1 MNDILV
7 GWVDCTVTD
16 FNSAAQTMDDI
27 AALVEEVGLEK
38 LSKDLG
44 FNMSIV

>member
-16 FNSAAQTMDDI
+16 FISAAQTMDDI

-38 LSKDLG
+38 LSNDLG
-44 FNMSIV
+44 FNMAMF